1 MHMNCPSH
9 PPTIVISGWYG
20 CGNVGDDALLDA
32 IVAGFR
38 ARLGP
43 DAIFKVLTEAP
54 KTTAALYADDSRI
67 VPFPHHSFT
76 RRKGQASLFLRGEIG
91 QYLTTLRHADLF
103 VLGGGGLI
111 QDSNGVGN
119 LFRYLDDCVIAEWLG
134 TPSMIFGI
142 GVSPLVTA
150 RGKWLTRTIG
160 NRVSCITARD
170 KDGAQVLIDAGIR
183 ADRVEA
189 TADPALLLEPATI
202 SAPEIEELAARMADE
217 PHPLIVCPRP
227 RTTWSRID
235 DSSWSTLMDE
245 LAKFCDDARSRFG
258 TRVLFIPFMLDD
270 CAVIDEIRRRMRR
283 AGETW
288 SLERVPRPRDALRLI
303 AGSRYVLGM
312 RLHSLIFSAS
322 QSIPMISV
330 NYAPKVGSFAREID
344 PKGATYL
351 EKDFRAEPALTHIE
365 AWEAD
370 YDRRRARLADL
381 VAPRKAAAGR
391 NFDLAMQLLRR
402 G

>member
-1 MHMNCPSH
+1 MHGNRQSR

-38 ARLGP
+38 ERLGP
-43 DAIFKVLTEAP
+43 DAIFRVLTEAP
-54 KTTAALYADDSRI
+54 KTTAGLYTDDSRI
-67 VPFPHHSFT
+67 LPFPHHSFT
-76 RRKGQASLFLRGEIG
+76 RRTGQTALFLRGELG
-91 QYLTTLRHADLF
+91 QYLTTLRDADLF

-111 QDSNGVGN
+111 QDANGVGN
-119 LFRYLDDCVIAEWLG
+119 LLRYLDECLIAEVLG

-142 GVSPLVTA
+142 GVSPLVTT

-170 KDGAQVLIDAGIR
+170 KDGAKVLIDVGIR

-189 TADPALLLEPATI
+189 TADPALLLEPATT
-202 SAPEIEELAARMADE
+202 SAPEIEELAAQMANE

-235 DSSWSTLMDE
+235 DASWSTLLDE
-245 LAKFCDDARSRFG
+245 LAKFCDESRSRFG

-270 CAVIDEIRRRMRR
+270 CAVIDEIRHRMKS

-288 SLERVPRPRDALRLI
+288 ALNRVPRPRDALRLI
-303 AGSRYVLGM
+303 AQSRYVLGM

-330 NYAPKVGSFAREID
+330 NYAPKVGSFAREVD

-351 EKDFRAEPALTHIE
+351 EKDFRAEPALAHIE
-365 AWEAD
+365 GWEQD
-370 YDRRRARLADL
+370 YERRRARLADL
-381 VAPRKAAAGR
+381 VAPRKAAARR
-391 NFDLAMQLLRR
+391 NFDLAMQLLGRA
-402 G
+402 